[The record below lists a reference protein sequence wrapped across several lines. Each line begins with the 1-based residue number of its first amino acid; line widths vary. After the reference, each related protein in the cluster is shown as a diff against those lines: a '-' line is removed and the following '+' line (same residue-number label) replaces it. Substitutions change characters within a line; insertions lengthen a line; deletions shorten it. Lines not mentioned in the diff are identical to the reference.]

1 MAREPVKALFNE
13 RTACE
18 ENCSR
23 PRLPGAVHAIFEAGE
38 LLGAD
43 WAAGM
48 EFPGGDADLGAEAK
62 LAAIGELRRGVVQ
75 HDRGIN
81 LVEEFFRGFGILGHD
96 CIGVMRA
103 VIVDMRDRLFDAI
116 DDPRRY
122 ERRL

>member
-1 MAREPVKALFNE
+1 MARDAVKALFNE
-13 RTACE
+13 RPACE

-75 HDRGIN
+75 HERGID
-81 LVEEFFRGFGILGHD
+81 LVEEFFGRLGILAHY
-96 CIGVMRA
+96 CIGM
-103 VIVDMRDRLFDAI
+103 M
-116 DDPRRY
+116 
-122 ERRL
+122 